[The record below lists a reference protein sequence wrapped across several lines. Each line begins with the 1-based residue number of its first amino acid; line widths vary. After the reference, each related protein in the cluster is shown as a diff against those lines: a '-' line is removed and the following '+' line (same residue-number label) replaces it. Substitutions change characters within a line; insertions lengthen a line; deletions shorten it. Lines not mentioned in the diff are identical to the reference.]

1 MTQSAAQKIG
11 QIESQQNSAIA
22 LESPARELLLFRLSC
37 AQTANGLSH
46 YYMYGD
52 VAPEETLL

>member
-1 MTQSAAQKIG
+1 MTQSTVKEIG
-11 QIESQQNSAIA
+11 QIESKQNGAAA
-22 LESPARELLLFRLSC
+22 LDLQAQELLLFRLSC
-37 AQTANGLSH
+37 AHTANGLSH